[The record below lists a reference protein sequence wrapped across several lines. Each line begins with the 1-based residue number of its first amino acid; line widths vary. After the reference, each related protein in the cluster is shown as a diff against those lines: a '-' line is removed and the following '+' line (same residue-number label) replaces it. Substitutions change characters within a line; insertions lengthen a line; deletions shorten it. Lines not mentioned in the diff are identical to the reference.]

1 MNMTRLKQ
9 RHIDNACLA
18 DLVDEG
24 LITPEQEEALME
36 EFEKNLQIAMETKGY
51 ATPADLRP
59 IPISEFLRR
68 LSWRENHAGAG
79 GDD

>member
-18 DLVDEG
+18 DLIDEG

-36 EFEKNLQIAMETKGY
+36 EFEKNLQIAMETKGF
-51 ATPADLRP
+51 ATAQDIHPC
-59 IPISEFLRR
+59 PISEILRR
-68 LSWRENHAGAG
+68 LSGSKGHAGAAFHF
-79 GDD
+79 

>member
-18 DLVDEG
+18 DLIEEG

-36 EFEKNLQIAMETKGY
+36 EYEKNLQNAMEIKGY
-51 ATPADLRP
+51 ATLADLYPVPR
-59 IPISEFLRR
+59 SEVLRR
-68 LSWRENHAGAG
+68 L
-79 GDD
+79 

>member
-9 RHIDNACLA
+9 RHIDNSCLA
-18 DLVDEG
+18 DLIDEG

-51 ATPADLRP
+51 ATAQDIHPCPR
-59 IPISEFLRR
+59 SEILRR
-68 LSWRENHAGAG
+68 LSGRKDHAGAAFHF
-79 GDD
+79 

>member
-1 MNMTRLKQ
+1 MNMTRLNQ

-18 DLVDEG
+18 DLIDEG

-51 ATPADLRP
+51 ATAQDIHPCPRSK
-59 IPISEFLRR
+59 ILRR
-68 LSWRENHAGAG
+68 LSGSKDHAGAG
-79 GDD
+79 IGV

>member
-9 RHIDNACLA
+9 RRIDNACLA

-51 ATPADLRP
+51 ATAQDIHPCPR
-59 IPISEFLRR
+59 SEILRR
-68 LSWRENHAGAG
+68 LSGSKDHAGAG
-79 GDD
+79 ISV

>member
-18 DLVDEG
+18 DLIDEG

-51 ATPADLRP
+51 ATAQDIHPCPR
-59 IPISEFLRR
+59 SETLRR
-68 LSWRENHAGAG
+68 LSGRKDHAGAAFHF
-79 GDD
+79 

>member
-18 DLVDEG
+18 DLIDEG

-51 ATPADLRP
+51 ATAQDIHPCSRSG
-59 IPISEFLRR
+59 ILRR
-68 LSWRENHAGAG
+68 LSGSKGHAGAG
-79 GDD
+79 VGD